1 MTVNSFENQLKV
13 IEFSFFLYLI
23 LQDYKI
29 LCFCCNTDDC
39 MNQEKG
45 LEQIQII
52 QQIIERSHEY
62 QQPCVICFVD
72 YTKAF
77 DSIDQERL

>member
-45 LEQIQII
+45 L
-52 QQIIERSHEY
+52 RLSK
-62 QQPCVICFVD
+62 D
-72 YTKAF
+72 RM
-77 DSIDQERL
+77 SINSLV